1 MGRLELDAAIA
12 SADAAAMG
20 STPTWASMRNVAL
33 TAEQVGFDT
42 VWLADE
48 LLLEGEERTEPAAR

>member
-1 MGRLELDAAIA
+1 
-12 SADAAAMG
+12 
-20 STPTWASMRNVAL
+20 MRNVAL